1 MKQNYKHKLSILI
14 SFAILLILIGCSDSS
29 DKNNLPEGELLT
41 ILTETV
47 AGSTVP
53 GAIMGIRTPAD
64 TWFGAAGKA
73 DTSTCKLMTPDMQVR
88 LASITKPLTAVL
100 TMKLVEEGVLSLDD
114 TVEDYL
120 PGKIPQGDEMTLK
133 MLLNH
138 SAGIADATTNI
149 SFWEEVYSNPTRDWT
164 HQEILSIST
173 PNTPV
178 FTPGTGYD
186 YSNTGYY
193 LLGMIIEAN
202 TGSTVDS
209 LFQEKITQPANLNLT
224 SLSRQGELEEPCTNG
239 YAWLFTTEEVVETK
253 NWNFSWD
260 WTAGAGVSTARDMLD
275 FADELF
281 NGNILESET
290 VELMISPESFAPNAS
305 YGLGLGILPAEAP
318 GNIFGTKL
326 IGWSGANPGTATQ
339 WYYFPAYETTF
350 FIAIN
355 RNDIAEGPGS
365 SPPLNGTAISTDI
378 LIQAWEVVKDE
389 LDICEGRRIL

>member
-1 MKQNYKHKLSILI
+1 
-14 SFAILLILIGCSDSS
+14 
-29 DKNNLPEGELLT
+29 
-41 ILTETV
+41 
-47 AGSTVP
+47 
-53 GAIMGIRTPAD
+53 
-64 TWFGAAGKA
+64 
-73 DTSTCKLMTPDMQVR
+73 
-88 LASITKPLTAVL
+88 
-100 TMKLVEEGVLSLDD
+100 KLVEEGVLSLDD

-178 FTPGTGYD
+178 FTPGTAYD

-281 NGNILESET
+281 NGNILESAT